1 MEVDEEQIY
10 IQYFACGLLVVLSA
24 GCGLEAWMHWSCIDV
39 IVLGF
44 QTVEELYPSPPL
56 GVDSADTSQL
66 PKEKNLHGQ
75 FKCFQITQP
84 GSSAVI
90 PLYQLRQLRVT

>member
-1 MEVDEEQIY
+1 
-10 IQYFACGLLVVLSA
+10 VVLLA

-44 QTVEELYPSPPL
+44 KSVEELCPSPPL

-66 PKEKNLHGQ
+66 TKEKILHGQ
-75 FKCFQITQP
+75 FQYFQITQP
-84 GSSAVI
+84 GSSTVTA
-90 PLYQLRQLRVT
+90 LYQLRRLDDYFYQQKTT